1 MRPEFT
7 LHDLLHNAV
16 ERDPGGVAVVDG
28 STEYTY
34 EDLERASNSLGAALI
49 ESGVEKGDRV
59 GVYMEKSWEAI
70 VAMLAASR
78 VGAAYVNINPL
89 FKPPQVAY
97 VAQDCDVRVM
107 IGDSPKLDDLEP
119 GTVRGTAFYRGER
132 PGEESA
138 GHLTDLA
145 EVFRNADAPRAER
158 QVSEIDLLTIL
169 YTSGSTGMP
178 KGVATSQRNVVVGAQ
193 IVSSYLENTAE
204 DRILSALP
212 LNFDAGMSQFTT
224 SLRVGATLVLQRSRL
239 PGDLSRALRRH
250 EITGVTG
257 VPPLWS
263 LLLRSAKAIE
273 AEPLESLRYIANTG
287 GRIPQANLDQLR
299 RLLEPSGTRIYL
311 MYGLTEAFRSTY
323 LPPEEVDRGSTCIG
337 KAIPNTEI
345 LVIDR
350 HGRECAPDEP
360 GELVHRGPTV
370 AMGYWGNEE
379 ATLKAYRPNP
389 LAPPE
394 LLDVERVVYSGDTV
408 RRDEEGFLYFIGR
421 EDAMIKSQGYRL
433 SPEEVENLLI
443 GSGLVHEACAF
454 GVEDPEVGQLVMAV
468 VSLRDGEHKG
478 AVEDIRE
485 HVIKNGPPYM
495 VPKEI
500 FVLDELPKTGSGKI
514 DRKGISNAYANG

>member
-178 KGVATSQRNVVVGAQ
+178 
-193 IVSSYLENTAE
+193 
-204 DRILSALP
+204 
-212 LNFDAGMSQFTT
+212 
-224 SLRVGATLVLQRSRL
+224 
-239 PGDLSRALRRH
+239 
-250 EITGVTG
+250 
-257 VPPLWS
+257 
-263 LLLRSAKAIE
+263 
-273 AEPLESLRYIANTG
+273 
-287 GRIPQANLDQLR
+287 
-299 RLLEPSGTRIYL
+299 
-311 MYGLTEAFRSTY
+311 
-323 LPPEEVDRGSTCIG
+323 
-337 KAIPNTEI
+337 
-345 LVIDR
+345 
-350 HGRECAPDEP
+350 
-360 GELVHRGPTV
+360 
-370 AMGYWGNEE
+370 
-379 ATLKAYRPNP
+379 
-389 LAPPE
+389 
-394 LLDVERVVYSGDTV
+394 
-408 RRDEEGFLYFIGR
+408 
-421 EDAMIKSQGYRL
+421 
-433 SPEEVENLLI
+433 
-443 GSGLVHEACAF
+443 
-454 GVEDPEVGQLVMAV
+454 
-468 VSLRDGEHKG
+468 
-478 AVEDIRE
+478 
-485 HVIKNGPPYM
+485 
-495 VPKEI
+495 
-500 FVLDELPKTGSGKI
+500 
-514 DRKGISNAYANG
+514 